1 VKKSVFISYR
11 RDDSAGH
18 TRALATQLKE
28 TFGADRIFLDVDDI
42 RGGENFI
49 QTIEQAGYATRGLLA
64 VIGKHW
70 LSAADDAGARR
81 LDDPNDYVRAEI
93 RTALERGIHVIPVL
107 VGDAELPPAER
118 LPADLHALT
127 SRNAVEIRH
136 ARFKDDVEHLA
147 RDLQASLG
155 LKRVNRGGTGFAGN
169 VRRWLA
175 VATAVVA
182 LGAFGLYVLNRPTPN
197 ADGLTDLFAVLTQQ
211 GYETN
216 AGFSGNLEPGN
227 IVRIAEAGPDGLA
240 RPLATP
246 VVFMW
251 ASDCFPGQAPRRSAF
266 VLPESEGRVSA
277 ALTLGSG
284 TLRRWLPAFGIAE
297 STASS
302 YSLTLD
308 DTAVQTFALGDLS
321 GAFSDRCVR
330 ALEAA
335 IQAGD
340 APGWFAIVV
349 EAVVA
354 EGLSMQVEWRSAL
367 DAGTRDSATEYV
379 RDTLAQLIRSNEN
392 AAAGNTARVEAEDRR
407 RTVIAADGPLIVA
420 YRARPIQPRYAD

>member
-1 VKKSVFISYR
+1 MKKSVFISYR

-42 RGGENFI
+42 RGGDNFI
-49 QTIEQAGYATRGLLA
+49 EQIEHAGYATRALLA

-70 LSAADDAGARR
+70 LTAADDAGAPRF
-81 LDDPNDYVRAEI
+81 DDPDDYVRAEI

-118 LPADLHALT
+118 LPADLRALI

-147 RDLQASLG
+147 SDLQASLG
-155 LKRVNRGGTGFAGN
+155 LKRVNRAGTGFAGN
-169 VRRWLA
+169 ARRWLA
-175 VATAVVA
+175 VGAALAALAVV
-182 LGAFGLYVLNRPTPN
+182 GLYIVNRPAP
-197 ADGLTDLFAVLTQQ
+197 AAGGLTDLFALLTQQ
-211 GYETN
+211 GYRANT
-216 AGFSGNLEPGN
+216 GFSGNFEPGN
-227 IVRIAEAGPDGLA
+227 IVRIAEAGPDGLG

-251 ASDCFPGQAPRRSAF
+251 ASDCFPGQAPRRTEF
-266 VLPESEGRVSA
+266 VIPESAGSSSA
-277 ALTLGSG
+277 ALTLGAG
-284 TLRRWLPAFGIAE
+284 ALRRWLPAFGIAE
-297 STASS
+297 SAASS
-302 YSLTLD
+302 YSLRLD

-335 IQAGD
+335 MKAGD
-340 APGWFAIVV
+340 APAWFAIVV
-349 EAVVA
+349 EAVIA
-354 EGLSMQVEWRSAL
+354 EGLSMQVEWRGAL

-379 RDTLAQLIRSNEN
+379 RDTLARLTRSNEG
-392 AAAGNTARVEAEDRR
+392 AAANSARVEAQDTR